1 MPTPPKRKPDSARR
15 ANRIIQQRTLL
26 LLALLGIGTF
36 LLLFAQLYKL
46 QIKQHDEL
54 KTLAVRQQTL
64 RTTVEASRGTIYD
77 KNGDILALSSTAEN
91 VCVSPLDVAKNEQD
105 QDLIANGLGE
115 ILGVDPGG
123 ILDDMKDTASQ
134 YKVIKKKVEQETADK
149 VRVFISGNDI
159 KGVFLEP
166 TSKRY
171 YPYSSL
177 AAHVIGFVNAN
188 GGAYG
193 LEAVYDEELTGEKG
207 MVVSAR
213 DANGNALLYQYEQ
226 YFDAENGDSLVT
238 TLDKT
243 VQYYLEKGLEELE
256 SRYGTGVGA
265 TGIVM
270 DVNTGGIL
278 AMASLPTYDL
288 NAPASIYNKEMLAAG
303 MTDEELAAAADT
315 LQNMQWRN
323 KAINDTFQP
332 GSTFK
337 ILTLAMA
344 LEENKVKMSDT
355 FNCPG
360 YVVIEGAKINCS
372 KRAPGHGHQDL
383 ITAFA
388 NSCNPA
394 FINIGLRLGN
404 TTFYN
409 YMKAFGLT
417 GKTGVDTTGEAS
429 GFVNKEIEYSTLALA
444 CYAFGQ
450 NFNVTPLSLI
460 NAQAACV
467 NGGYLR
473 TPYIVSEV
481 LDQSGNV
488 KYRHD
493 TTPLRQVISEDTSKT
508 VREIMEYEVEHG
520 TGKNGKVAG
529 YRIGGKTGTA
539 DQIDG
544 SVTVSF
550 TCCAPADDPQIMMLL
565 TLSSA
570 SNDTGTYRSG
580 GNMAAPVASSIM
592 AEILPYLGIEPT
604 YSADELVG
612 VLAVLVGHEAHGD
625 QAALARGIVL
635 GQRGLLDL
643 AGTGGEHQ
651 ILGHLVVRDGQHG
664 LDGLIRRELQQ
675 VGHVLA
681 LGVAR
686 ALGQLVGLDAVHAAL
701 VREEQQ
707 PVVRGGQEEVIHHVV
722 LAQLGALDALAAAVL
737 GAVFVGLGALNEAGV
752 GHGDHHVL
760 FGDQVF
766 DVHLAGERQDL
777 GAAVVAV
784 LGDDLVEL
792 VADDLALAFRLGEDV
807 DVVGDLALQFLMLG
821 HDLVAVHAGQ
831 RAQLHGQ
838 DGVRLHLVDV
848 QQPHKARTCGVG
860 VFGGTDEGD
869 DLVQHVEG
877 LQICLLYTSP
887 SPRD

>member
-394 FINIGLRLGN
+394 FINIGLRIGN
-404 TTFYN
+404 DKFYQ
-409 YMKAFGLT
+409 YMLDFGLT
-417 GKTGVDTTGEAS
+417 EKTGVDTTGEAS
-429 GFVNKEIEYSTLALA
+429 GFVNSEIKYSTLALA

-450 NFNVTPLSLI
+450 NFNVTPIALLA
-460 NAQAACV
+460 AQCACV
-467 NGGYLR
+467 NGGYLY
-473 TPYIVSEV
+473 TPYLVKEITDQNGNVVSKHDSTPIRQVVSE
-481 LDQSGNV
+481 
-488 KYRHD
+488 
-493 TTPLRQVISEDTSKT
+493 ETSAL
-508 VREIMEYEVEHG
+508 VRDIMEYEVTSG
-520 TGKNGKVAG
+520 TGKNGQVAG

-539 DQIDG
+539 DKVGGNVI
-544 SVTVSF
+544 VSF
-550 TCCAPADDPQIMMLL
+550 VCFAPADDPQVMMLL
-565 TLSSA
+565 TLDEP
-570 SNDTGTYRSG
+570 NKWTGTYVSG
-580 GNMAAPVASSIM
+580 GNMVAPVASSVM
-592 AEILPYLGIEPT
+592 GEILPYLGIEPSYT
-604 YSADELVG
+604 AEELVG
-612 VLAVLVGHEAHGD
+612 ADKTVPNV
-625 QAALARGIVL
+625 
-635 GQRGLLDL
+635 
-643 AGTGGEHQ
+643 
-651 ILGHLVVRDGQHG
+651 
-664 LDGLIRRELQQ
+664 
-675 VGHVLA
+675 
-681 LGVAR
+681 
-686 ALGQLVGLDAVHAAL
+686 VGLSKDAAAERL
-701 VREEQQ
+701 SANGFSFRTVGSGDTVTDQT
-707 PVVRGGQEEVIHHVV
+707 PAGGAIVPNSAEII
-722 LAQLGALDALAAAVL
+722 LYLGA
-737 GAVFVGLGALNEAGV
+737 EKS
-752 GHGDHHVL
+752 
-760 FGDQVF
+760 
-766 DVHLAGERQDL
+766 GEKCI
-777 GAAVVAV
+777 VPN
-784 LGDDLVEL
+784 
-792 VADDLALAFRLGEDV
+792 
-807 DVVGDLALQFLMLG
+807 VVGDSAATANQKIVNAGLIMGVSGATNASSSTVRAISQSIAAGTEVEAGTVVRVQFS
-821 HDLVAVHAGQ
+821 DSS
-831 RAQLHGQ
+831 
-838 DGVRLHLVDV
+838 VRD
-848 QQPHKARTCGVG
+848 
-860 VFGGTDEGD
+860 
-869 DLVQHVEG
+869 
-877 LQICLLYTSP
+877 
-887 SPRD
+887 